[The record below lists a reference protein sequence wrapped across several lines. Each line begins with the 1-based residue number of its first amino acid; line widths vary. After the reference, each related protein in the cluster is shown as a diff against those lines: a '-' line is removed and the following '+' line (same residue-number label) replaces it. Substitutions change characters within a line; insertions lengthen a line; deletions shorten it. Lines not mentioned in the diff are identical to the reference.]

1 MQEYKLEKFSLLHF
15 LETKE
20 SRAGTFLETALTKK
34 VLHNQSPGEVH
45 TRESLLLSYFLHLK
59 IEDI

>member
-34 VLHNQSPGEVH
+34 VLHNQSPGRGAH
-45 TRESLLLSYFLHLK
+45 TRIPV
-59 IEDI
+59 IELFPPS